1 MGVTRTL
8 VKGFASLNDLT
19 GGPESRP
26 CTGLVAFAGTGVE
39 KPQSLPEQSQGAGE
53 QPGYGVRRKP

>member
-53 QPGYGVRRKP
+53 RPG